1 MKTFAIWLAF
11 GVALVHAQPD
21 AGKRQYQAMCVGC
34 HGEDGSGGGHGPGIV
49 DVRTPRATTR
59 EAVRDLILKGVPGAG
74 MPAFKMPAEQ
84 ADAIAAYVMTLKKP
98 ANEATAS
105 AGAAK
110 GDAAAGERFFDGK
123 GGCATC
129 HMVRGR
135 GGILGPDLTNVGR
148 DRTAAQIE
156 QALRDPGA
164 APAPPAG
171 RGGRGGRGA
180 PPSYRAV
187 TVRLRDGRNIRGV
200 AKNESGFDLQLLAI
214 DGKLHLLSKDQVA
227 EVVREK
233 SLMPKVEASSEE
245 MRNLVAYLSGLAVE
259 PNAKAT
265 LSRGE
270 LGAGVTFADVAHPR
284 PGTWPTYDGAL
295 TGNRFSPL
303 NQIDTTNVQRLA
315 PQWIF
320 PIPQAPRAL
329 ETTPVVVDGI
339 MYVTTV
345 NEAYAL
351 DARNGR
357 EIWHYARPRSQG
369 LAGDAASGINRGV
382 AVLGDRVFMV
392 SDNAHLFALH
402 RYTGQLIWDVEMADS
417 HQNYGSTSAPLIV
430 DDLVIAGVSGGD
442 EGVRGFL
449 DAYKASS
456 GERVWR
462 FWTIPAPGEPGSETW
477 TGRALEHGCGA
488 TWLTG
493 TYDPEAKLLYWPTG
507 NPCPDYNGDERK
519 GDNLYTASVVALDPA
534 TGKLKWHY
542 QFTPHDLHDWDA
554 TETPVLVDATFRGQ
568 PRKLLLQGNRNGFF
582 YVLDRL
588 TGKVLVAEPFVKKLT
603 WASGIGPD
611 GRPVLLPG
619 NEPTVEG
626 QVVCPAVAGAA
637 NWPSNAYSPAT
648 GLFYMFAEESC
659 NIYSKNDQWWEAG
672 KSFYGGGTRRA
683 PDSGGGKF
691 LKAIDIQTGKTKW
704 EIPDIGGGILASG
717 LMATAGGLVFYGDG
731 AGAFVA
737 ADATNGKLL
746 WHFNTGQSW
755 KAGPMTYMVD
765 GRQYIG
771 MPAGST
777 VMAFALVPPPSPA
790 PAPQAAAPRQFELKA
805 ESPKFW
811 DLIAQDAKLEKVA
824 GGFGFTEGPV
834 WDPKG
839 FLYVSDE
846 EKNKLSRVY
855 PDGRIETVLEIGDP
869 DGSTLDKQGRLVTTA
884 SVLRAIIRIDADGK
898 YTVLADKFEGKRFN
912 SPNDIIVGPDG
923 ALYFTDPTLDLVK
936 GEKQELPYQGVFR
949 LAADGSMKL
958 LTSDLKQPNG
968 LAFSPDGKRLYIDD
982 TQQRE
987 IRVYDIVNG
996 ELKNGRLFGK
1006 EEGRGGVPD
1015 GMRVDVAGNVW
1026 LTGPGGIWV
1035 WDPAGNHIGT
1045 INLPE
1050 SAANLNWGDADQRTL
1065 YITARTSVYR
1075 LRTKVRGFVR

>member
-1 MKTFAIWLAF
+1 MKTLLA
-11 GVALVHAQPD
+11 GILLAALANAQPD
-21 AGKRQYQAMCVGC
+21 EGKRQYQALCVGC
-34 HGEDGSGGGHGPGIV
+34 HGEDGSGGGHGPGFL
-49 DVRTPRATTR
+49 DVRQPRATSQQ
-59 EAVRDLILKGVPGAG
+59 AVRDLILKGIPNAG
-74 MPAFKMPAEQ
+74 MPAFQIPAQQ
-84 ADAIAAYVMTLKKP
+84 ADAIAAFVMRLKGTS
-98 ANEATAS
+98 ATPR
-105 AGAAK
+105 AAVS
-110 GDAAAGERFFDGK
+110 GDAAAGQRFFEGK
-123 GGCATC
+123 GNCAAC

-135 GGILGPDLTNVGR
+135 GGVLGPDLSSVGR
-148 DRTAAQIE
+148 DRSPAQIE
-156 QALRDPGA
+156 QVLRDPGA
-164 APAPPAG
+164 APPAAG
-171 RGGRGGRGA
+171 RGGRGRGA

-187 TVRLRDGRNIRGV
+187 TVRLRDGRTIRGI
-200 AKNESGFDLQLLAI
+200 AKNESAFDLQLLAM

-227 EVVREK
+227 EIAREK
-233 SLMPKVEASSEE
+233 SLMPKTEAGADE
-245 MRNLVAYLSGLAVE
+245 MRNLVAYLSGLV
-259 PNAKAT
+259 PDPSAKAT
-265 LSRGE
+265 LSHGE
-270 LGAGVTFADVAHPR
+270 MGAGVPFADVARPK
-284 PGTWPTYDGAL
+284 PGTWPTYDGTL
-295 TGNRFSPL
+295 GGNRFSPL

-320 PIPQAPRAL
+320 PIPQSPRAL
-329 ETTPVVVDGI
+329 EMTPVVVDGV
-339 MYVTTV
+339 MYVTSV

-357 EIWHYARPRSQG
+357 EIWHYSRPRSQG

-417 HQNYGSTSAPLIV
+417 HQNYGSTSAPLV
-430 DDLVIAGVSGGD
+430 VNDLVIAGVSGGD

-449 DAYKASS
+449 DAYKAST

-462 FWTIPAPGEPGSETW
+462 FWTIPAAGEPGSETW

-493 TYDPEAKLLYWPTG
+493 TYDPDAKLLYWPTG

-554 TETPVLVDATFRGQ
+554 TETPVLVDAVFRGQ

-603 WASGIGPD
+603 WASGIGAD

-626 QVVCPAVAGAA
+626 QLVCPSVAGAA

-659 NIYSKNDQWWEAG
+659 NIYSKNDQWWKAG
-672 KSFYGGGTRRA
+672 ESFYGGGTRRA
-683 PDSGGGKF
+683 PEGSGGKF
-691 LKAIDIQTGKTKW
+691 LKAIDIQTGKMKW
-704 EIPDIGGGILASG
+704 EIPEIGGGILASG
-717 LMATAGGLVFYGDG
+717 LMATAGGLIFYGDG
-731 AGAFVA
+731 GGAFVA
-737 ADATNGKLL
+737 ADAANGKLL

-755 KAGPMTYMVD
+755 KAGPMTYMAD

-771 MPAGST
+771 MAAGST
-777 VMAFALVPPPSPA
+777 VMTFALVPP

-805 ESPKFW
+805 DAPKFW
-811 DLIAQDAKLEKVA
+811 ELIARDAKLEKVA

-846 EKNKLSRVY
+846 EKNKLSRLY
-855 PDGRIETVLEIGDP
+855 PDGRVETVLEIGDP
-869 DGSTLDKQGRLVTTA
+869 DGSTLDRQGRLVTTA

-898 YTVLADKFEGKRFN
+898 YTVLADKYDGKRFN

-923 ALYFTDPTLDLVK
+923 ALYFTDPTLDLPK

-949 LAADGSMKL
+949 LAADGSLRL
-958 LTSDLKQPNG
+958 LTTDITTPNG

-982 TQQRE
+982 TRTRE
-987 IRVYDIVNG
+987 IRVYDVAANG
-996 ELKNGRLFGK
+996 ELTHGRLFGK
-1006 EEGRGGVPD
+1006 EEGRGGPD

-1026 LTGPGGIWV
+1026 VTGPGGIWV
-1035 WDPAGNHIGT
+1035 WDPDGNHIGT

-1050 SAANLNWGDADQRTL
+1050 SAANLNWGDADYKTL

-1075 LRTKVRGFVR
+1075 IRTNIRGFVRQ